1 MNRTLYHGSKERI
14 VKPLFGAGK
23 RGNDYGR
30 GFYCTESEELA
41 MEWAV
46 GMDHDGWASVYSM
59 KDDGLNVLDLNSEPY
74 CLLHWLAVLLEN
86 RQFETEYGLPS
97 EAKEYLTTR
106 FAVPY
111 RSADVIVGY
120 RADDSYFT
128 FAQDFISGAISYS
141 QLASAMRLGRLG
153 NQYVIKSRKA
163 FGRIKHLESHPASRS
178 DWLER
183 KNERDRAARQEYLN
197 GLRHRRV
204 PGDLRI
210 DRIIDEGIGPDDE
223 RLR

>member
-1 MNRTLYHGSKERI
+1 MRRMKRILYHGSKDSI
-14 VKPLFGAGK
+14 VKPLFGAG
-23 RGNDYGR
+23 RLNNDYGL
-30 GFYCTESEELA
+30 GFYCTESE
-41 MEWAV
+41 
-46 GMDHDGWASVYSM
+46 
-59 KDDGLNVLDLNSEPY
+59 DLEKY

-97 EAKEYLTTR
+97 EAKTYLTTR

-111 RSADVIVGY
+111 KEADAIIGY

-141 QLASAMRLGRLG
+141 QLASAMRLGHLG
-153 NQYVIKSRKA
+153 DQYVLKSRRA
-163 FGRIKHLESHPASRS
+163 FGRIRHVESRPALRS
-178 DWLER
+178 EWLER
-183 KNERDRAARQEYLN
+183 KNARDNAARQEYL
-197 GLRHRRV
+197 GALRRRRM

-210 DRIIDEGIGPDDE
+210 DRIIDEEIGPDDE